1 MSGLGFIKNALKLS
15 VLKSANNAIRPGKQ
29 WTRNAWRFS
38 PAGNRLFN
46 NPVGLKNS
54 DCTCIVRNA
63 STKGSGFVRS
73 KATAPKVL
81 ELTPGEKELA
91 DFLNEEI
98 SAEKKLQKAKL
109 LPSEFDGFKVKTEGA
124 EVTLY
129 KEVGNE
135 VIEVNFNVNHSVDM
149 DVEPDVDPSM
159 DKPEMGEMK
168 SRPTFEVELKRG
180 GKTLGFTCSIVSP
193 SATSHQQQETGYNDL
208 FSIDEVVMYDGEW
221 KESNYAV
228 SGEVIDGTLYDL
240 LMNMLEDKGISNE
253 FVEKLTEFSTAYEHK
268 SYISLLENVQQFVSE
283 K

>member
-63 STKGSGFVRS
+63 STK
-73 KATAPKVL
+73 
-81 ELTPGEKELA
+81 GEKELA

-193 SATSHQQQETGYNDL
+193 SATSHQQQETDDL